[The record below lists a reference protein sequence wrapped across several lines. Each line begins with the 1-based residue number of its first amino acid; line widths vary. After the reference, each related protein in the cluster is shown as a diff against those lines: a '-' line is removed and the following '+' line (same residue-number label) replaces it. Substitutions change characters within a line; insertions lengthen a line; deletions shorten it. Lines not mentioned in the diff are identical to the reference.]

1 MPSFLDFQHGTSV
14 ELAYANK
21 YNMAIEFTH
30 LPSALS
36 VRFKAYITN
45 WADSFQSNYN
55 SAQVYGRND
64 PIMTFQGT
72 QRTISLSWKVIAADI
87 DEAIDNVDRI
97 NQMAKFLYPGYETN
111 SLLTDIS
118 EDPNITVG
126 TLAKAPLLKVR
137 FANLIQDGNGT
148 ETLLIDEKAYDQ
160 GLVVALGGLDISMEL
175 DDGGF
180 DAVSGATIRSNSA
193 RPGGTFFPKTFTLST
208 TMTVLH
214 QHNVGWDESGNWMG
228 PTNYP
233 YNSYAEEELIA
244 EISYEPGESTDQTS
258 EAERE
263 EVIASNFTGVGAKG
277 VIGVE
282 IVEVSPETVRL
293 PLMVTSPAKA
303 ALEETAVACGVNS
316 RTET

>member
-21 YNMAIEFTH
+21 YSMAIEFTH

-45 WADSFQSNYN
+45 WADSFQSSYN

-87 DEAIDNVDRI
+87 DEAINNVERI
-97 NQMAKFLYPGYETN
+97 NRMAKFLYPGYETN
-111 SLLTDIS
+111 GVVPQN
-118 EDPNITVG
+118 ENIRVG

-137 FANLIQDGNGT
+137 FANLVKDGNGT
-148 ETLLIDEKAYDQ
+148 ITEGPLDSDVYDQ

-180 DAVSGATIRSNSA
+180 DAIQGNTIRPEFNGA
-193 RPGGTFFPKTFTLST
+193 RAGGVFFPKTFTLST

-228 PTNYP
+228 PNNYP
-233 YNSYAEEELIA
+233 YDAYAGEEGTTTDIVAPSEPDDDTA
-244 EISYEPGESTDQTS
+244 EGLRFSTS
-258 EAERE
+258 EEQGFFF
-263 EVIASNFTGVGAKG
+263 EVPS
-277 VIGVE
+277 E
-282 IVEVSPETVRL
+282 
-293 PLMVTSPAKA
+293 
-303 ALEETAVACGVNS
+303 LEKKINNS
-316 RTET
+316 

>member
-45 WADSFQSNYN
+45 WADSFQSSYN
-55 SAQVYGRND
+55 PAQVYGRND

-111 SLLTDIS
+111 GVTPQN
-118 EDPNITVG
+118 EKVRVG

-148 ETLLIDEKAYDQ
+148 ETLSIDADAYDQ
-160 GLVVALGGLDISMEL
+160 GLVVALGGLDIGMEL

-180 DAVSGATIRSNSA
+180 DAVSGATIRSNGA
-193 RPGGTFFPKTFTLST
+193 RSGGTFFPKTFTLST

-233 YNSYAEEELIA
+233 YNSYGEEEIVSDIVAPTESSDLEDDTNQA
-244 EISYEPGESTDQTS
+244 E
-258 EAERE
+258 
-263 EVIASNFTGVGAKG
+263 
-277 VIGVE
+277 
-282 IVEVSPETVRL
+282 
-293 PLMVTSPAKA
+293 
-303 ALEETAVACGVNS
+303 LEESGDVDTALVRGFGLL
-316 RTET
+316 